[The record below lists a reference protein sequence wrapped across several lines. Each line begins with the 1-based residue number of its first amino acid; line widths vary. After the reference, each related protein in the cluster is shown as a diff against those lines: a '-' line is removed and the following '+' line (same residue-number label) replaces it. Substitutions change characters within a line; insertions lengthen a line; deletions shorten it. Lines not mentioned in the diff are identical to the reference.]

1 MACLHS
7 ITQVRKLLQA
17 AIILWALGTHPSFGQ
32 TTNTGADS
40 YANLKVAV
48 QFWELVFSG
57 FNGSYCIVHDRDDLS
72 MIYVAKKLSGSTP
85 QEQNFSSQ
93 RYIRAIEKALLS
105 LSASEPPANRLMQRI
120 ITVTPPHKRNPQS
133 YRAAANNLRCQRGVD
148 FQPALARAQK
158 YLPMIQHQL
167 KIRGMPLEIAYL
179 PILESG
185 YEVRAVS
192 HAGARGLW
200 QLMPGTARAL
210 GLRVDRYSDQRL
222 DPQASTQAALQYLK
236 GLHSK
241 FGSWPLAITAY
252 NYGENGLAR
261 AVRRFGRNLD
271 TIREYHQTKIFG
283 FAAKNYYASFIALR
297 NVVNRTNPR
306 LSPQPTSPRPGP
318 AVAASKDFKS
328 KPRSL

>member
-1 MACLHS
+1 MACLHFIS
-7 ITQVRKLLQA
+7 QMQKLLPS
-17 AIILWALGTHPSFGQ
+17 AIMLWVLQ
-32 TTNTGADS
+32 TPLAFSQTKMTGGDP

-57 FNGSYCIVHDRDDLS
+57 FNNSYCIIHDRDDLS

-85 QEQNFSSQ
+85 QEQLFSSQ
-93 RYIRAIEKALLS
+93 RYMRAIEKALLS
-105 LSASEPPANRLMQRI
+105 LSAQEPPANRLMQRI
-120 ITVTPPHKRNPQS
+120 ITITPPHKRNSQS
-133 YRAAANNLRCQRGVD
+133 YRVAANNLRCQRGVD
-148 FQPALARAQK
+148 FQPALARAQR
-158 YLPMIQHQL
+158 YLPMIQNHL
-167 KIRGMPLEIAYL
+167 KRRGMPLEIAYL

-192 HAGARGLW
+192 HAGAKGLW
-200 QLMPGTARAL
+200 QLMPGTARSL
-210 GLRVDRYSDQRL
+210 GLRVDRFIDQRL

-236 GLHSK
+236 GLHDK

-261 AVRRFGRNLD
+261 AVKRFGRNLD

-297 NVVNRTNPR
+297 NVVNRN
-306 LSPQPTSPRPGP
+306 SPQPSIQNPSSQTG
-318 AVAASKDFKS
+318 AVVAVSKDRSS
-328 KPRSL
+328 KPRSF